1 MRVSR
6 ASIHRGG
13 KEVTWEQPKA
23 HAPFPAR
30 AEGKRKEHAEI
41 ISEGHVAISALATVT
56 EGWVVCMTAQPIT
69 GASCCPWPW
78 G

>member
-56 EGWVVCMTAQPIT
+56 EG
-69 GASCCPWPW
+69 
-78 G
+78 